1 MTYTRTL
8 KRPNTMQKIQDGLL
22 IVLMW
27 LTGFAMISAFLA
39 FSGLIG
45 RYVTTMFCFG
55 YGC

>member
-1 MTYTRTL
+1 
-8 KRPNTMQKIQDGLL
+8 MQKIQDGLL